1 MLVNLVVTLTN
12 QLNILRS
19 DHFSYVFEFG
29 DREVFRCFSRGMHNL
44 LTNIYIYD
52 QFSKDQ
58 TSHELYAVMQGV
70 PKVGI
75 LTFVDLIFLQAIPG
89 VPKITEGY
97 NPATWVLEVSSPL
110 SEARLNMNFAEI
122 YANSVLYR

>member
-1 MLVNLVVTLTN
+1 
-12 QLNILRS
+12 
-19 DHFSYVFEFG
+19 
-29 DREVFRCFSRGMHNL
+29 
-44 LTNIYIYD
+44 
-52 QFSKDQ
+52 
-58 TSHELYAVMQGV
+58 MQGV

-75 LTFVDLIFLQAIPG
+75 LTFVNLIFLQAIPG

>member
-1 MLVNLVVTLTN
+1 
-12 QLNILRS
+12 
-19 DHFSYVFEFG
+19 
-29 DREVFRCFSRGMHNL
+29 
-44 LTNIYIYD
+44 
-52 QFSKDQ
+52 
-58 TSHELYAVMQGV
+58 
-70 PKVGI
+70 VGI
-75 LTFVDLIFLQAIPG
+75 LTCVDLIFLQAIPG

>member
-1 MLVNLVVTLTN
+1 MCLSLGIEKSLDVSQGECITCS
-12 QLNILRS
+12 Q
-19 DHFSYVFEFG
+19 
-29 DREVFRCFSRGMHNL
+29 
-44 LTNIYIYD
+44 IYIYD

-58 TSHELYAVMQGV
+58 TSHELLCSRAGCT
-70 PKVGI
+70 KSGH
-75 LTFVDLIFLQAIPG
+75 FNFCIFLQAIPG

-110 SEARLNMNFAEI
+110 SEAQLNMNFAEI

>member
-1 MLVNLVVTLTN
+1 
-12 QLNILRS
+12 
-19 DHFSYVFEFG
+19 
-29 DREVFRCFSRGMHNL
+29 MHNL